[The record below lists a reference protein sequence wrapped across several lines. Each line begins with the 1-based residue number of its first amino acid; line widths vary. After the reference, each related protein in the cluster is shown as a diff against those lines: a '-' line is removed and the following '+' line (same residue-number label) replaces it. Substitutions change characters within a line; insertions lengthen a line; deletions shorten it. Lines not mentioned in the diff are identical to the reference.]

1 LENETDP
8 PFFVDAA
15 VVARGWGKPCVCGC
29 DQLIID
35 EVAKTMT
42 VRSSGRV
49 FREGDVISINGNTG

>member
-1 LENETDP
+1 MKLIP
-8 PFFVDAA
+8 PFFADAA